1 MIAASA
7 RRAAGDIGSRQR
19 SQNTSDTAPAL
30 VNTICGRWWHPL
42 DEKPNA
48 NPVPGSPL
56 PWTGDYEDGLG
67 NKITMVAYANP
78 ADASDEKQRADGYGI
93 ARWEFAKPGVGRAM
107 PGTLAFECWP
117 RFPVKGPDGS
127 PQQYPGWPVVTD
139 LPE

>member
-1 MIAASA
+1 M
-7 RRAAGDIGSRQR
+7 
-19 SQNTSDTAPAL
+19 
-30 VNTICGRWWHPL
+30 NTIYGRWWHPL
-42 DEKPNA
+42 DEKPGA

-78 ADASDEKQRADGYGI
+78 ADVGDERQRADGYGI

-107 PGTLAFECWP
+107 PGTLTFECWP
-117 RFPVKGPDGS
+117 RFPMKGPDGS
-127 PQQYPGWPVVTD
+127 PQQYPGWPVVTE